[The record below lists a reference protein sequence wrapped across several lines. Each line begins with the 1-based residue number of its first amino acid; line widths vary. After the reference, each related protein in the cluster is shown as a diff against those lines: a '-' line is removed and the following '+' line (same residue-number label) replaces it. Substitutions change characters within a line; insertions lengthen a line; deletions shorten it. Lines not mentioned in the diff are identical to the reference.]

1 MEGIKVM
8 VSVFNNL
15 KLLKNDMEANNWI
28 IDSFYFQFKKQNY
41 IVLVKLFEKNE
52 NRPEYALLKLEFLK
66 EKDFSD
72 SLLVLANSM
81 KLFIDAKTL
90 REYFDIEYTKNL
102 GDVLCQF
109 NEYLAKFI
117 PIEIM
122 NNKSQ
127 LQKEA
132 MTTSLSKSDS
142 EDPRRKYCF
151 SVRRNPIKTDGTLGQ
166 RSIYNDNKTRLYRPT
181 LYNRLGSDTSLS
193 FRYSMNPND
202 ENTDEIIIATWAKN
216 QDN

>member
-1 MEGIKVM
+1 M
-8 VSVFNNL
+8 VSVFNSL
-15 KLLKNDMEANNWI
+15 KLLKNDMEAKNWI

-41 IVLVKLFEKNE
+41 IVLVRLFEKDE

-66 EKDFSD
+66 EKKFSD
-72 SLLVLANSM
+72 SLMVLANSV

-90 REYFDIEYTKNL
+90 REYFGIKYTENL
-102 GDVLCQF
+102 GNVLSQF

-117 PIEIM
+117 PIEIID
-122 NNKSQ
+122 NKSE

-132 MTTSLSKSDS
+132 MATSLSKSDS

-151 SVRRNPIKTDGTLGQ
+151 SVRRNPAKIDGTLGQ

-181 LYNRLGSDTSLS
+181 LYDRLGSDKSLS

-202 ENTDEIIIATWAKN
+202 ENTDEVIIATWAKK
-216 QDN
+216 